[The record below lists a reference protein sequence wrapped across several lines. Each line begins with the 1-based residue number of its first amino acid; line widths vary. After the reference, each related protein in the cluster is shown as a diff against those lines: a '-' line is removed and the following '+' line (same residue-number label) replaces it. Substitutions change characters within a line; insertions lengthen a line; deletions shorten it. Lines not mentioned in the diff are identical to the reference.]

1 MLKAPNTLLSSRSKS
16 LLLLALVI
24 IPLCSKLLA
33 GAPKSELNENPA
45 DMRAIPVRTIVLSEE
60 KPQLFRSF
68 SGTSRAAQ
76 RVSVRPQVSGRLLSK
91 MVNLG
96 DSVNKGDILA
106 HLYNPEATPR
116 AQEAKQRW
124 EQTQVQKAQQLRDFQ
139 RIQAL
144 YKAGAAT
151 KQEFET
157 ARTNLWA
164 AETTQAAAKSGY
176 QRAAQVKEEQ
186 LIRAPF
192 KGIVTQIT
200 LDEGEVISAG
210 QSLMQL
216 ADPSQVEVEVTV
228 SEQIASTLNKG
239 DLVPVT
245 FPLLDP
251 SEEIQGL
258 VQEVS
263 PFRERGALPTV
274 VILLPTQSAKPGIT
288 VHIHF
293 TIEDNSQFA
302 LPISAVIK
310 TGAYGSAVYRVNDNK
325 HVELIPIRPHQIIA
339 NQVTIS
345 SDLKPRDII
354 VVAGAQ
360 HLFDGAPVTI
370 VNTPHNLEIV
380 GNNVEAGQ

>member
-1 MLKAPNTLLSSRSKS
+1 MLKTPNALLLSRSKS
-16 LLLLALVI
+16 LLLLALVM

-33 GAPKSELNENPA
+33 DAPESGPSETPA

-96 DSVNKGDILA
+96 DNVNKGDILA

-124 EQTQVQKAQQLRDFQ
+124 EQSRVREAQQLRDFQ

-144 YKAGAAT
+144 YEAGAAT

-157 ARTNLWA
+157 IRTNLWA
-164 AETTQAAAKSGY
+164 AKTTQEAAKSGY

-192 KGIVTQIT
+192 KGIVTQIS

-216 ADPSQVEVEVTV
+216 ADPRQVEIEVTV

-245 FPLLDP
+245 FDP
-251 SEEIQGL
+251 SVEIQGM

-288 VHIHF
+288 AHIHF
-293 TIEDNSQFA
+293 TVEDNSQLA

-325 HVELIPIRPHQIIA
+325 HVELIPIRPHQLIA
-339 NQVTIS
+339 NQVTVS
-345 SDLKPRDII
+345 SDLQPRDII

-370 VNTPHNLEIV
+370 INTSHNLEIV
-380 GNNVEAGQ
+380 DNNVEAR